1 MWISHS
7 TLFIRS
13 GKCIPVADAAECVD
27 EIDMSSLRMI
37 GYEGAEYVLYDDDG
51 VHKDYENEKNY
62 KTLKY

>member
-1 MWISHS
+1 
-7 TLFIRS
+7 
-13 GKCIPVADAAECVD
+13 
-27 EIDMSSLRMI
+27 MI